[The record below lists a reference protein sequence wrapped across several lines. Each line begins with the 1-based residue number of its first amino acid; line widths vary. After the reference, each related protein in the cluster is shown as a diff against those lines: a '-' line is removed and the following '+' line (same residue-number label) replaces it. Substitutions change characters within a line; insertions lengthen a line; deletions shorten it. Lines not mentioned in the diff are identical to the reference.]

1 MSFLTRVKYLFGTLL
16 VLSAVGALTVH
27 LNDRIST
34 VHAAAATLTAHEYPV
49 GTSYSGLLVAN
60 HTHVGDTVHAG
71 DVLFV
76 VQSNDLAR
84 DIANH
89 AVKPAK
95 APYDVRHHDEL
106 VIRAPSAGK
115 VVKVGYVQGAFLPP
129 DAKLASIQKAGTMR
143 VDAKFH
149 LSPREYALI
158 RKADAVQVTLPN
170 DRTVRAKVTR
180 LTVTTKGDQAETEV
194 RARAPQFDNRGL
206 FSAGTPVRAQV
217 RLNDHGVVHR
227 VQNVVAG
234 LLVPGGER

>member
-34 VHAAAATLTAHEYPV
+34 VHAAAATLTAHQYPV
-49 GTSYSGLLVAN
+49 GTSYPGVLVAN
-60 HTHVGDTVHAG
+60 HTHVGDRVHAG

-76 VQSNDLAR
+76 VKSSDLAR

-89 AVKPAK
+89 AVKPKK

-106 VIRAPSAGK
+106 VVRAPSAGK
-115 VVKVGYVQGAFLPP
+115 VVKVGYVEGAFLPP
-129 DAKLASIQKAGTMR
+129 DATLASIQKAGTMR
-143 VDAKFH
+143 VDATFH

-158 RKADAVQVTLPN
+158 RKAGSVRVTLPN

-180 LTVTTKGDQAETEV
+180 VTVTTKGEQAETQV

-206 FSAGTPVRAQV
+206 FSAGTPVQAQV

-227 VQNVVAG
+227 VQNVVSG
-234 LLVPGGER
+234 LLVPGGDR

>member
-34 VHAAAATLTAHEYPV
+34 VQAASATLTAHEYSV
-49 GTSYSGLLVAN
+49 GTSYSGTLVAD
-60 HTHVGDTVHAG
+60 HTHVGDTVKAG
-71 DVLFV
+71 QVLFV

-84 DIANH
+84 DISNH
-89 AVKPAK
+89 AVKPKK

-106 VIRAPSAGK
+106 VVRAPSAGK
-115 VVKVGYVQGAFLPP
+115 VVKVGYVKGAFLPS
-129 DAKLASIQKAGTMR
+129 DATLASIQKTGTTR

-158 RKADAVQVTLPN
+158 RKAHSLQVTLPD

-180 LTVTTKGDQAETEV
+180 VTVTTKGDQAQTEV

-227 VQNVVAG
+227 VQNVVSG
-234 LLVPGGER
+234 LLVPGGDR